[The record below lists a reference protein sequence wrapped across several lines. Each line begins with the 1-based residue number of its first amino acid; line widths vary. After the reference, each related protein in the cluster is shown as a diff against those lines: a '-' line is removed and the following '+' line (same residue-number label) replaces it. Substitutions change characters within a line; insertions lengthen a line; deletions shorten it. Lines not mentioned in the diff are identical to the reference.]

1 MKVLL
6 NKIKK
11 TEAFDVFVTVF
22 TILLV
27 AIAMYPLIVMLSSS
41 VSDPTQ
47 VASGKVVFLPK
58 GFTLEGYKRVFQD
71 SSILRGYANTLFY
84 TVFGTLINMIVTV
97 PAGYVLSKKGIP
109 GGNVFMG
116 FFLFTMYFSGGLIP
130 TFLIVKSLGL
140 YNTRWVL
147 LILGAFNAYNC
158 IICRTFFAGLPKE
171 LEEAAY
177 IDGASVLR
185 TFISIVLPVSK
196 ALIGVMVLYFAVG
209 HWNSYFNAMVYT
221 YDEALQP
228 LQLVLRKILILQTS
242 SAQMMASSGADE
254 LAAEQQQIASL
265 IQYAVIVVSSL
276 PLLIIY
282 PFLQKYFDK
291 GVMLGSVKG

>member
-1 MKVLL
+1 
-6 NKIKK
+6 
-11 TEAFDVFVTVF
+11 
-22 TILLV
+22 
-27 AIAMYPLIVMLSSS
+27 
-41 VSDPTQ
+41 
-47 VASGKVVFLPK
+47 
-58 GFTLEGYKRVFQD
+58 
-71 SSILRGYANTLFY
+71 
-84 TVFGTLINMIVTV
+84 
-97 PAGYVLSKKGIP
+97 
-109 GGNVFMG
+109 
-116 FFLFTMYFSGGLIP
+116 
-130 TFLIVKSLGL
+130 
-140 YNTRWVL
+140 
-147 LILGAFNAYNC
+147 
-158 IICRTFFAGLPKE
+158 